1 MAHCLGSHGT
11 WMEPEETDVGPAGIS
26 SQPDEGRRIYYGPV
40 RRPRAGKAAEGS
52 GREQKLCAA
61 RRLVQE
67 QSRATLAADRTDRRA
82 WVASRS
88 PSSSRPAL
96 LGPGA
101 RAWAHLGRRASAGP
115 DGLAVHTTGHGLRG
129 SRQQPSP
136 SLGFQPEHIFE
147 GGGEFL
153 AQIFYRVPD
162 WEPQTVLFKLLF
174 CLKFFPQTWLS
185 AVQ

>member
-1 MAHCLGSHGT
+1 MAL
-11 WMEPEETDVGPAGIS
+11 
-26 SQPDEGRRIYYGPV
+26 
-40 RRPRAGKAAEGS
+40 
-52 GREQKLCAA
+52 
-61 RRLVQE
+61 
-67 QSRATLAADRTDRRA
+67 
-82 WVASRS
+82 RS

-96 LGPGA
+96 LGPGSW
-101 RAWAHLGRRASAGP
+101 AWARLGRRASAGP
-115 DGLAVHTTGHGLRG
+115 DGLAVHTTG

-147 GGGEFL
+147 GGGEFR

-174 CLKFFPQTWLS
+174 CLKFFPQTSLS